1 MTGAVLTSMG
11 DVIER
16 GRLAA
21 DVRAVRIGDDLVLLD
36 LSSDDYLLLDHCG
49 PVQVRGSEL
58 VGPLDTLMRL
68 SAEELLQSGVEGPGF
83 PAPPSLPVITLPV
96 AEARPTLKDVVV
108 FMAIWLDAV
117 RHRPTVQRL
126 SRKVADRSGDR
137 TDFKAIGRRV
147 EVFRRLLPWAP
158 WTGACLLQ
166 AELLLR
172 FLNAGG
178 LDAEWV
184 FGVRTWPFMAHC
196 WLQVGDVCVSQSAD
210 TLAIYR
216 PIMVV

>member
-1 MTGAVLTSMG
+1 MG

-36 LSSDDYLLLDHCG
+36 LSSDDYLLLEHCG

-58 VGPLDTLMRL
+58 VGPIDTLMRL
-68 SAEELLQSGVEGPGF
+68 SAEELLQSGVAVF
-83 PAPPSLPVITLPV
+83 PSSAPPALPVVALPV
-96 AEARPTLKDVVV
+96 VDARPAIKDVIV
-108 FMAIWLDAV
+108 FTTIWLDAV

-137 TDFKAIGRRV
+137 TDLEAIARRV

-166 AELLLR
+166 AEILLR

-178 LDAEWV
+178 VDADWV

-216 PIMVV
+216 PIMAV